1 MATLHLL
8 ANPNAA
14 ASCHAALAEADA
26 VLLLDNGVFA
36 LPSIPA
42 DTRLGVLKADAE
54 RCAVAIPDTTE
65 RLSYAE
71 MVVWVAAYDRSVT
84 WS

>member
-14 ASCHAALAEADA
+14 ASCRAALAEADA
-26 VLLLDNGVFA
+26 MLLLDDGVFA
-36 LPSIPA
+36 LATIPA
-42 DTRLGVLKADAE
+42 GTRLGVLEADAE
-54 RCAVAIPDTTE
+54 RCGVAIPDTAE
-65 RLSYAE
+65 RLAYAD
-71 MVVWVAAYDRSVT
+71 MVAWIAAYDRSVT

>member
-14 ASCHAALAEADA
+14 ASCCAALAEADA
-26 VLLLDNGVFA
+26 VLLLDDGVFA
-36 LPSIPA
+36 LASIPA
-42 DTRLGVLKADAE
+42 GTRFGVLEADAE
-54 RCAVAIPDTTE
+54 RCGIAVPDTAE
-65 RLSYAE
+65 RLGYAD
-71 MVVWVAAYDRSVT
+71 MVAWVAAYDRSVT

>member
-14 ASCHAALAEADA
+14 ASCRAALAEGHA
-26 VLLLDNGVFA
+26 VLLLDDGVFA

-42 DTRLGVLKADAE
+42 DTRLGVLAADAE
-54 RCAVAIPDTTE
+54 RCAVAVPDTAE
-65 RLSYAE
+65 RLGYAD
-71 MVVWVAAYDRSVT
+71 MVAWIAAYDRSVT

>member
-14 ASCHAALAEADA
+14 SSCHAALAEGDA
-26 VLLLDNGVFA
+26 VLLLDDGVFA
-36 LPSIPA
+36 LSSFPA
-42 DTRLGVLKADAE
+42 DTRLGVLAADAE
-54 RCAVAIPDTTE
+54 RCAVAIPDAAE
-65 RLSYAE
+65 RLGYAE
-71 MVVWVAAYDRSVT
+71 MVAWVAAYDRSVT